1 MKAINFLLVAALGCV
16 AAPQAK
22 ALKYTEHFADSTLRI
37 DYVLQGTNKNV
48 NIGLRHMTKMP
59 GWAGRKGQLDKLFY
73 AGNGDITVESLQGDT
88 LYCNSYS
95 TLFNEW
101 LRLNDSVPGYCEVS
115 LLVPWPKEK
124 VRVTNRLLDERM
136 QPVASV
142 QHVVDPADILIRDRS
157 ASVMPHEYIFKGSA
171 SGPKVGVAFLAE
183 GYTEEEMDLY
193 LADCR
198 EAVDAMFSH
207 EPFKELKEHFD
218 FIAVRTPST
227 DSGVS
232 VPKDN
237 IWKSTAFGSHYS
249 TFYSDRYLTSP
260 AVFAMYDALNGI
272 PAQHIIVLVN
282 SPVYGG
288 GGIFNDYTL
297 TAAHH
302 DKFRP
307 VVVHEFG
314 HSFGGLAD
322 EYFYEVE
329 VMSDTYALDVE
340 PWEPNITTLVD
351 FDSKWKNLLAPDTPI
366 PTLSEDAEKYPVG
379 VYEGGGYAFHGIY
392 RPTDVSCRMRFN
404 EAEAFCPA
412 CQQALRNIILYYT
425 SEYKN

>member
-1 MKAINFLLVAALGCV
+1 MKRLLLLTAA
-16 AAPQAK
+16 AASIAT
-22 ALKYTEHFADSTLRI
+22 AGAVTFGEHFADSTLRI
-37 DYVLQGTNKNV
+37 DYVLQGTASDV
-48 NIGLRHMTKMP
+48 NIGLRHMAKTP
-59 GWAGRKGQLDKLFY
+59 HWAGRKGQLDKLCY
-73 AGNGDITVESLQGDT
+73 GGNGDITVQTLAGDT
-88 LYCNSYS
+88 VYRNSYS

-101 LRLNDSVPGYCEVS
+101 LRLGDSVPGYCEVS
-115 LLVPWPKEK
+115 LLVPMPREK
-124 VRVTNRLLDERM
+124 VKVTNRLLDERH
-136 QPVASV
+136 QPIASIS
-142 QHVVDPADILIRDRS
+142 HVVDPTDILIRDHS
-157 ASVMPHEYIFKGSA
+157 QSVLPHEYIHRGSA
-171 SGPKVGVAFLAE
+171 EGPHIGVAFLAE
-183 GYTEEEMDLY
+183 GYTEEEMDVY

-198 EAVDAMFSH
+198 EAVDAMFEH
-207 EPFKELKEHFD
+207 VPFNEFKEYFD
-218 FIAVRTPST
+218 FIAVRTPSL

-237 IWKSTAFGSHYS
+237 DWKRTAFGSHYS

-260 AVFAMYDALNGI
+260 SVFAMYDALNGI
-272 PAQHIIVLVN
+272 PAQHLIVLVN

-322 EYFYEVE
+322 EYFYETE
-329 VMSDTYALDVE
+329 VMSDTYPLDVE

-351 FDSKWKNLLAPDTPI
+351 FDSKWKSMLPEGTPI
-366 PTLSEDAEKYPVG
+366 PTLSKDAAKYPLG
-379 VYEGGGYAFHGIY
+379 VYEGGGYAFKGIY
-392 RPTDVSCRMRFN
+392 RPTDVSCRMRYN

-412 CQQALRNIILYYT
+412 CQQGIRDVILYYI
-425 SEYKN
+425 SQD

>member
-1 MKAINFLLVAALGCV
+1 MKTASILAAAALCC
-16 AAPQAK
+16 AANNQASAVNYDK
-22 ALKYTEHFADSTLRI
+22 HFSDSTLRI
-37 DYVLQGTNKNV
+37 DYVLQGTEKNV
-48 NIGLRHMTKMP
+48 NIGLRHMTRSP
-59 GWAGRKGQLDKLFY
+59 HWAGRKGQLDQLHLG
-73 AGNGDITVESLQGDT
+73 GNGDITVTTLAGDT
-88 LYCNSYS
+88 IYRNSYS

-101 LRLNDSVPGYCEVS
+101 LRLGDSVPGYCEVS
-115 LLVPWPKEK
+115 LLVPMPRE
-124 VRVTNRLLDERM
+124 RVKITNRLMNEYR
-136 QPVASV
+136 QPIATVE
-142 QHVVDPADILIRDRS
+142 HTVDPTDILIRDHS
-157 ASVMPHEYIFKGSA
+157 KAVKPHEYIHKGSA
-171 SGPKVGVAFLAE
+171 PGPHIGVAFLAE
-183 GYTEEEMDLY
+183 GYTQEEMDVY
-193 LADCR
+193 MNDCR

-207 EPFKELKEHFD
+207 EPFKEMKEHFD
-218 FIAVRTPST
+218 FIAVHTPSI

-232 VPKDN
+232 VPLKN
-237 IWKSTAFGSHYS
+237 EWKRTAYGSHYS

-260 AVFAMYDALNGI
+260 NVFTMYDDLNGI

-329 VMSDTYALDVE
+329 VMSDTYPLTVE

-351 FDSKWKNLLAPDTPI
+351 FDSKWKGMLAPDTPI
-366 PTLSEDAEKYPVG
+366 PTLPEDSDKYPLG
-379 VYEGGGYAFHGIY
+379 VYEGGGYAFKGIY
-392 RPTDVSCRMRFN
+392 RPVDTTCRMRFN

-412 CQQALRNIILYYT
+412 CQKAIRDIILYYI
-425 SEYKN
+425 SED